1 MGNPNNIIGIQYWV
15 KNTHELW
22 NKEGKQREMLEGW
35 AGGGEVRGGEGGIG
49 DELDAWLSV
58 SEITKSPK
66 FVAQSETFQSGSDDT
81 SKQTLGSFFFPPPQP
96 PTPATKRKKC
106 VCVCV

>member
-1 MGNPNNIIGIQYWV
+1 
-15 KNTHELW
+15 
-22 NKEGKQREMLEGW
+22 MLEGVGW
-35 AGGGEVRGGEGGIG
+35 GRGGDGGGIG

-81 SKQTLGSFFFPPPQP
+81 SKQTLGSFFLPPPPPPPPKNVCIEIKLMCQP
-96 PTPATKRKKC
+96 C
-106 VCVCV
+106 VCVGGGGGRGPHFYSPVN

>member
-1 MGNPNNIIGIQYWV
+1 MGWG
-15 KNTHELW
+15 
-22 NKEGKQREMLEGW
+22 R
-35 AGGGEVRGGEGGIG
+35 GGEGRGGEGGIG

-81 SKQTLGSFFFPPPQP
+81 SKQTLRSFFFPPPPNP
-96 PTPATKRKKC
+96 PPPPQKEKSVY
-106 VCVCV
+106 VCVCRGGRGLRTRSTLLLSR